1 LENPEDPLDLNA
13 MEPKPLSTLSLGSSP
28 SLGASP
34 SAANPT
40 AMAGAGGTRRRGL
53 TTPTAVDAPRRVG
66 LLAGWGHYPIVLA
79 RALKRQGCCVCCL
92 GVKDHADPI
101 LAQICDDFTWI
112 GLAKLG
118 HAIRYFRQQAVREA
132 CMGGKFHKMLIYQKW
147 AWLKH
152 LPDLHFLRTFYP
164 HFITARKDQR
174 DDTLLTAIVDAFA
187 AAGIDFRPATD
198 YAPELLVA
206 PGVVAG
212 KSPSYA
218 QHRDMIFGW
227 EIAKEMGRVD
237 VGQSVC
243 VKDRAV
249 LSVEAIEGTDACIR
263 RAGMLCGA
271 GGFTVVKVAKPR
283 QDMRFDVPT
292 VGLGTLESMVVAG
305 GRTLAIEANRTIL
318 LDQQRF
324 IDYAR
329 SHKIVVVAL
338 QREIQ
343 GRAAA

>member
-1 LENPEDPLDLNA
+1 MKPD
-13 MEPKPLSTLSLGSSP
+13 PLSTSYVNESP
-28 SLGASP
+28 STTNPVATASHGP
-34 SAANPT
+34 NA
-40 AMAGAGGTRRRGL
+40 
-53 TTPTAVDAPRRVG
+53 TAVDASRRVG

-79 RALKRQGCCVCCL
+79 RALKQQGCYVCCL
-92 GVKDHADPI
+92 GVKDHADPV
-101 LAQICDDFTWI
+101 LSEICDDFTWI

-118 HAIRYFRQQAVREA
+118 QAIRCFRQHDVREA
-132 CMGGKFHKMLIYQKW
+132 CMGGKCHKMIIYQKW
-147 AWLKH
+147 AWVKH
-152 LPDLHFLRTFYP
+152 LPDLRFVRTFYP

-187 AAGIDFRPATD
+187 EEGIVFRPATD

-212 KSPSYA
+212 RSPSYT
-218 QHRDMIFGW
+218 QHRDIVFGW
-227 EIAKEMGRVD
+227 EIAKEMGRID
-237 VGQSVC
+237 IGQSVC
-243 VKDRAV
+243 IKDRAV

-263 RAGMLCGA
+263 RAGTLCGA
-271 GGFTVVKVAKPR
+271 GGFTVVKVAKPQ

-292 VGLGTLESMVVAG
+292 VGLGTLETMVVAG
-305 GRTLAIEANRTIL
+305 ARVLAIEADRTVL

-329 SHKIVVVAL
+329 RHKIAVVAL
-338 QREIQ
+338 QRETQ